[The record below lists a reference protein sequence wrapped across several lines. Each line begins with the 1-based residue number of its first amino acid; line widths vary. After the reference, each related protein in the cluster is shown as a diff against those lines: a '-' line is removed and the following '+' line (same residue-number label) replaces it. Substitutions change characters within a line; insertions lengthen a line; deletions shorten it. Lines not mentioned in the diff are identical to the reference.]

1 MGYFPVF
8 INMEGL
14 NVLVLGGGK
23 VGTKRALEFLEYGAN
38 VTVISLDFSE
48 DLLSIKN
55 DRLILIKKNALELS
69 THDLQNYDII
79 ITATNNKDINNK
91 ICKMAR
97 DIKKLC
103 NNPTNPEFTSFIVP
117 IFYIDNYVGI
127 AVTTFG
133 KSSLIS
139 KMILDNIKSKILTRE
154 IYNNI
159 DIMFEIKK
167 LLKEKINNASKRFD
181 LYHIIFYDKKFSE
194 LLSKGDSIGALKRA
208 EEIINEYSKQ

>member
-1 MGYFPVF
+1 
-8 INMEGL
+8 MEGL

-48 DLLSIKN
+48 DLISIKN

-69 THDLQNYDII
+69 PYDLQNYDII
-79 ITATNNKDINNK
+79 VTATNNKDINNK
-91 ICKMAR
+91 ICKVAR
-97 DIKKLC
+97 EIRKLC
-103 NNPTNPEFTSFIVP
+103 NNPTSPEFTSFIVP
-117 IFYIDNYVGI
+117 IFYVDDHVGI

-139 KMILDNIKSKILTRE
+139 KMILDNIKSKILTME